1 MREKKKQQQRGKS
14 ASQTNQDMS
23 LTVCDTRIWDER
35 DCDQDKRRIR
45 APAVTGLTRT
55 IDWPG
60 DWSRLRGAEACLRHA
75 ASLACCRFRLPRVEA
90 LIGNGNEVF
99 ARYLAHTMNGKSFRI
114 VEYFRLKD
122 GKVEALECY
131 FGGHSTF
138 PSAVSKS

>member
-1 MREKKKQQQRGKS
+1 
-14 ASQTNQDMS
+14 
-23 LTVCDTRIWDER
+23 
-35 DCDQDKRRIR
+35 
-45 APAVTGLTRT
+45 
-55 IDWPG
+55 
-60 DWSRLRGAEACLRHA
+60 
-75 ASLACCRFRLPRVEA
+75 VEA